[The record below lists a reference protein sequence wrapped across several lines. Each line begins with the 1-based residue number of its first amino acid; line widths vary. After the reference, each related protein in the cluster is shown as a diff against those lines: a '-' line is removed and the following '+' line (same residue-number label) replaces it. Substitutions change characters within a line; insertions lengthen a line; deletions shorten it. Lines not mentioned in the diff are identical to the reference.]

1 MICFKKKANTTAPL
15 MEITWTVT
23 VNPEKENFLSG
34 TITDDLSDLG
44 LTYVEDSFNAE
55 DSNLIRLTS
64 VADNKKKLTIT
75 VGNLGTDSSTF
86 TFQTTVDKPEDF
98 ANNKTTTYKN
108 RADMEATI
116 VLENGSKMEC
126 PPPPLC
132 ELRS

>member
-1 MICFKKKANTTAPL
+1 MFIRDR
-15 MEITWTVT
+15 
-23 VNPEKENFLSG
+23 

-44 LTYVEDSFNAE
+44 LTYVEDSLNAE
-55 DSNLIRLTS
+55 ESNLIRLTS

-116 VLENGSKMEC
+116 VLENGSKMEVPTSALGEAKVC
-126 PPPPLC
+126 LLYTSRC
-132 ELRS
+132 V